1 VCDLFVGDP
10 LEVESFSKT
19 GFQVSAA
26 VASSVTVNT
35 VLHQE
40 KGLFVKVLHRY
51 QFSSALKRM
60 SVLAEVAHKA
70 KNTSVMSSQR
80 MVFSKGAP
88 EVLQKHLRKVPAN
101 YEATYTLHMS
111 MGRRVIAL
119 AYRMLEEDGVS
130 VSYPRAKAEHDLSF
144 LGFLVFDSALKSDS
158 KSVMGDLK
166 WMHIPIVMITGD
178 SPYTAADVAK
188 KLSMISKNKGLL
200 VLDDID
206 GQAMWKFV
214 ANTKKGKVAL
224 GEDHNKR
231 DNIAFNPNDIE
242 ELSSDNSLCVTG
254 QALRVLESTCHTS
267 PYGVSFAEVSRRL
280 CPHVRIYARVSPS
293 QKESIVL
300 SMNSV
305 GMYTLMC
312 GDGTN
317 VRQTLAFLDFRRL
330 TVFLWTGRWWLE
342 GCACWYFSYQ

>member
-1 VCDLFVGDP
+1 
-10 LEVESFSKT
+10 VESFSKT

-35 VLHQE
+35 IVHQE

-60 SVLAEVAHKA
+60 SVLAEVAYKT
-70 KNTSVMSSQR
+70 KSTSVMSTQR

-88 EVLQKHLRKVPAN
+88 EVLRKHLRNLPSN

-119 AYRMLEEDGVS
+119 AYRILEEDAV
-130 VSYPRAKAEHDLSF
+130 VASYPRVRAENDLTF
-144 LGFLVFDSALKSDS
+144 LGFLVFDSSLKSDS

-166 WMHIPIVMITGD
+166 WMHIPTVMITGD
-178 SPYTAADVAK
+178 SPYTAADVAR
-188 KLSMISKNKGLL
+188 KLSMISKSKGLL

-206 GQAMWKFV
+206 GQVMWKFV
-214 ANTKKGKVAL
+214 ANTKKSKAAL
-224 GEDHNKR
+224 DEDSSKHK
-231 DNIAFNPNDIE
+231 NIVFNPNNIE
-242 ELSSDNSLCVTG
+242 EMSSDSNLCVTG
-254 QALRVLESTCHTS
+254 QALQTLENTCHTS
-267 PYGVSFAEVSRRL
+267 AYGVSYGEVL
-280 CPHVRIYARVSPS
+280 KKLVQHVRIYARVSPS
-293 QKESIVL
+293 QKENIIL

-317 VRQTLAFLDFRRL
+317 VRQRNNAHAI
-330 TVFLWTGRWWLE
+330 GIK
-342 GCACWYFSYQ
+342 